1 MVYRTLSFEKKG
13 YVALVSLFPLSD
25 QVKVSYLSGE
35 IADIC
40 EAITWDEAI
49 RVVVI
54 TGTEKGTFSLR
65 INPFGQEDSLCS
77 IADPVAKLTLPVIAA
92 LDGNVTGQGL
102 ELALACD
109 VRIAT
114 EGARFGLPHV
124 RSGFMPSDG
133 GTQRLPRLVGPGK
146 ALEMILT
153 GELIDAAEALRI
165 GLINRTVNSSELTSV
180 AMELASDMAS
190 KSPLALSYV
199 KEALYSGMDLTLDQG
214 LRMELD
220 LYLLLFTTQD
230 RTEGVRAFVEKRK
243 PEFEGR

>member
-1 MVYRTLSFEKKG
+1 MVYRTLSFEKKEQ
-13 YVALVSLFPLSD
+13 VALVSLFPLDD
-25 QVKVSYLSGE
+25 QIKVPDLSGE
-35 IADIC
+35 ITDVC

-49 RVVVI
+49 RVVLI
-54 TGTEKGTFSLR
+54 IGTGKNTFSLGT
-65 INPFGQEDSLCS
+65 NPFGQEDPMRS
-77 IADPVAKLTLPVIAA
+77 IADPVAKLTRPVIVA
-92 LDGNVTGQGL
+92 LDGKVTGQGL

-109 VRIAT
+109 IRIAA

-165 GLINRTVNSSELTSV
+165 GLINRAVTSSELTSV

-190 KSPLALSYV
+190 KSPPALSYV
-199 KEALYSGMDLTLDQG
+199 KEAIYSGMDLTLDQG
-214 LRMELD
+214 LRTELD
-220 LYLLLFTTQD
+220 LYLLLFTTRD

-243 PEFEGR
+243 PDFEGR

>member
-13 YVALVSLFPLSD
+13 QVALVSLFPLDD
-25 QVKVSYLSGE
+25 QAKVSYLSGE
-35 IADIC
+35 IVDIC
-40 EAITWDEAI
+40 EAITWDEAV
-49 RVVVI
+49 RVVLI
-54 TGTEKGTFSLR
+54 TGTEKGTLSLR
-65 INPFGQEDSLCS
+65 INPLGQEDPVRS
-77 IADPVAKLTLPVIAA
+77 IADPVAKLTRPVIVA

-109 VRIAT
+109 IRIAT
-114 EGARFGLPHV
+114 ESARFGLPHV
-124 RSGFMPSDG
+124 RSGLMPSDG

-165 GLINRTVNSSELTSV
+165 GLINRTVSSSELTSV
-180 AMELASDMAS
+180 AMELASEMAS